1 MGRCA
6 ISAIRRRTE
15 VPRHV
20 TVIPDGLI
28 RVARGGKMWTALVE
42 TKTGTGQLRS
52 EQVEHYLDIAR
63 ERGYDAVVTISNEIA
78 PSAGVHPVPVDGRRL
93 KKVSLHHLSW
103 AEVLHEAPDGV
114 AAPRPGRPT
123 AGMGFE

>member
-1 MGRCA
+1 MQFTLG
-6 ISAIRRRTE
+6 E
-15 VPRHV
+15 E

-28 RVARGGKMWTALVE
+28 RVARGGKMWTAPVE

-52 EQVEHYLDIAR
+52 EQVEHYLDVAR

-78 PSAGVHPVPVDGRRL
+78 PSAGVHPVPVDGRRP